1 MPTDSPSTAP
11 ADVLRAARQRDS
23 LVKRGRVLSTVDTM
37 LREGEPVTFAT
48 VAKRAEVS
56 TWLAYAPGV
65 REHIEQARKQQEK
78 ASSRDLD
85 SGRTVSPSS
94 TRTDLLLAREEVR
107 RLREEVR
114 GLREGMRLQLGRE
127 LDHLGGH
134 DLRERLD
141 ELTQENH
148 RLAAEA
154 REAQGENRSL
164 TDRVRA
170 LEDDL
175 AGARTSLR
183 RMMREHN

>member
-1 MPTDSPSTAP
+1 
-11 ADVLRAARQRDS
+11 
-23 LVKRGRVLSTVDTM
+23 M
-37 LREGEPVTFAT
+37 LKEGQPVTFAA

-85 SGRTVSPSS
+85 SGRIVSPSS

-107 RLREEVR
+107 RLREEVH

-148 RLAAEA
+148 RLASEA
-154 REAQGENRSL
+154 REAQTENRQL
-164 TDRVRA
+164 ADRVRA

-175 AGARTSLR
+175 AAARTSLR
-183 RMMREHN
+183 RMIRNENRLEPSP